1 MAAAHGKKKKKIWLV
16 QVLKCDIAWRDWPLL
31 QHRIII
37 LQDEMKKL
45 LFLEQLRISM
55 QVYCKKLRFLFNVF
69 SMNKKKPWSFLQQE
83 SFFYAPINMQHT
95 IHHISPVCYYYC
107 LLKTQV
113 YKKRLCITV
122 LTCCDTREALHS
134 Y

>member
-45 LFLEQLRISM
+45 LFLEKLKTSM
-55 QVYCKKLRFLFNVF
+55 QVYCQN
-69 SMNKKKPWSFLQQE
+69 
-83 SFFYAPINMQHT
+83 
-95 IHHISPVCYYYC
+95 
-107 LLKTQV
+107 
-113 YKKRLCITV
+113 
-122 LTCCDTREALHS
+122 
-134 Y
+134 